1 MQASRSVAVDMESAT
16 NAANGPLPHPLCDAA
31 VRLGQAA
38 ARLTAALRSA
48 SAFYETSKRQ
58 HLGITLACLDRV
70 RCEHPDGLPSHDI
83 RSADEPLFGTD
94 GTG

>member
-1 MQASRSVAVDMESAT
+1 MRERRQRFRYRIPYAT
-16 NAANGPLPHPLCDAA
+16 LLC
-31 VRLGQAA
+31 VSEQAA
-38 ARLTAALRSA
+38 ARLAEALRSA

-70 RCEHPDGLPSHDI
+70 RREHPDGLPSHDI

>member
-1 MQASRSVAVDMESAT
+1 M
-16 NAANGPLPHPLCDAA
+16 
-31 VRLGQAA
+31 
-38 ARLTAALRSA
+38 
-48 SAFYETSKRQ
+48 RQ

-70 RCEHPDGLPSHDI
+70 RREHPDGLPSHDI